1 MKHQG
6 LKQLYNILT
15 ICLDRIAQYRLAN
28 FVTVLLL
35 TATLSLPA
43 LFWLVTANLN
53 KVSHQWYNSA
63 EVSVYLKSEAK
74 KSDIENLMAQLHK
87 DLSVA
92 EIHYISPE
100 EGLKEMAQQSNLQ
113 SVLQT
118 LPNNPLPGVIA
129 VKLKPTEN
137 LSETAKKLQAIL
149 APNPIIETVQIDS
162 LWLQRLQGML
172 STLKKLSFILGILLI
187 VGGIL
192 IVSNSIQLTLEKHR
206 HEIEIYQLVG
216 ANSLFIRAPFLISGL
231 FIGLTAGMLTWVV
244 VNSILLWLLP
254 NVDNLAAL
262 YQSTFQLTDFG
273 FVQGV
278 VLCLASGVLGTVGA
292 VVASRDYG

>member
-1 MKHQG
+1 MKNRG
-6 LKQLYNILT
+6 LKQLINILT

-28 FVTVLLL
+28 LVTVLLL

-53 KVSHQWYNSA
+53 KLSHQWYNST

-74 KSDIENLMAQLHK
+74 TSDIETLMAQLHK
-87 DLSVA
+87 DASIA

-113 SVLQT
+113 TVLQT

-129 VKLKPTEN
+129 IKLKSTEN
-137 LSETAKKLQAIL
+137 LSETAKKLQATL

-162 LWLQRLQGML
+162 LWLQRLQSML
-172 STLKKLSFILGILLI
+172 GTLKKLSFILGILLI

-206 HEIEIYQLVG
+206 HEIAIYQLVG

-231 FIGLTAGMLTWVV
+231 FIGLTAGVLTWIV

-273 FVQGV
+273 FVQGII
-278 VLCLASGVLGTVGA
+278 LCLVSGALGTVGA
-292 VVASRDYG
+292 VVASRHYG

>member
-28 FVTVLLL
+28 LVTVLLL

-53 KVSHQWYNSA
+53 KVSHQWYNST
-63 EVSVYLKSEAK
+63 EVSVYLKSETK

-137 LSETAKKLQAIL
+137 LSETAKKLQATL

-273 FVQGV
+273 FVQGI

-292 VVASRDYG
+292 VVASRDFG